1 MPELP
6 EVETVRRTLEP
17 LIINKKIKNVTVRYP
32 KMIKKPD
39 DALVFSA
46 FLENQTFREIKRRG
60 KFLLFILDD
69 LEFVSHLR
77 MEGKFGVYD
86 DQTPLNKHTHVIFSF
101 TDGTSLQYNDVRKFG
116 TMHLFKKGEALDR
129 LPMKQIGVDL
139 YLDAVDI
146 ERLYPKINK
155 STRAIK
161 NILLDQQL
169 IAGLGNIYVDETL
182 FRAKVHPMTRG
193 HLLTYDEVYRLLIE
207 AEKVIHQA
215 VKHGGTTIR
224 SYTNGR
230 GEMGMFQQT
239 LYVYGQTGVPCS
251 VCSTA
256 IEKTKVSGRGTHY
269 CPVCQIMNA

>member
-17 LIINKKIKNVTVRYP
+17 LIINKKIKTVTVRYP

-39 DALVFSA
+39 DALIFSA
-46 FLENQTFREIKRRG
+46 LLENQTFREIKRRG

-69 LEFVSHLR
+69 MEFVSHLR

-86 DQTPLNKHTHVIFSF
+86 DQIPVNKHTHVIFSF

-116 TMHLFKKGEALDR
+116 TMHLFKKGKALGA

-139 YLDAVDI
+139 YLDTVDI
-146 ERLYPKINK
+146 ESLYPKIKK

-182 FRAKVHPMTRG
+182 FQAKIHPMTRG
-193 HLLTYDEVYRLLIE
+193 HLLTYDEVYRLLVE

-215 VKHGGTTIR
+215 VTQGGTTIR
-224 SYTNGR
+224 SYTNAQ

-239 LYVYGQTGVPCS
+239 LHVYGQTGAPCS

-256 IEKTKVSGRGTHY
+256 IEKVKVSGRGTHY